1 MSWKLHL
8 RRRQW
13 RAKNNLTNS
22 FLTCSALGAELSA
35 GHDLT
40 TNDWTTN
47 NVIAIHHGRYS
58 ICGLFFRSRKGY
70 KLPLLKGRYYG

>member
-1 MSWKLHL
+1 L
-8 RRRQW
+8 RWRQW

-22 FLTCSALGAELSA
+22 FLTCFALGAELSA
-35 GHDLT
+35 GHD
-40 TNDWTTN
+40 WTTN
-47 NVIAIHHGRYS
+47 NVITIHHAYDP